1 MLSVVSRAVLPH
13 GDLWVLAAS
22 TSRSSRR
29 KRLCLE
35 VFMDNE
41 LDLEQEN
48 EYIPEIYTLEDDE
61 GNEHTFELVDVLE
74 VEGCR
79 YYAMIPYTEEGELD
93 IPPAD
98 LSAEDDVD
106 ELVILK
112 SDPTDP
118 EEMLAS
124 IDDDE
129 EYERIGQLFM
139 DRLAMEDDT
148 DILYDV
154 DLPE

>member
-1 MLSVVSRAVLPH
+1 MGISGCKADFSMS
-13 GDLWVLAAS
+13 GAAP

-41 LDLEQEN
+41 LDLEN

-79 YYAMIPYTEEGELD
+79 YYAMIPYTEEGELA

-98 LSAEDDVD
+98 MSGEEDID

-112 SDPTDP
+112 SDPEDP

-129 EYERIGQLFM
+129 EYERIGQMFM
-139 DRLAMEDDT
+139 DRLAAEDDT